1 MRSAFVAFG
10 IALAVVGTAEA
21 QEAKPKSNPFARA
34 KVLSKN
40 ALSITIRHSDWG
52 EKNAYQFAADHCA
65 QFGKLAIRTTSS
77 IGVGA
82 DSTTTW
88 ICQEPPKPETPA
100 QAVPPK
106 DSPGR

>member
-1 MRSAFVAFG
+1 MRRTFG
-10 IALAVVGTAEA
+10 VLSITLTMFGAAMA

-40 ALSITIRHSDWG
+40 SLSITIRHSEWG
-52 EKNAYQFAADHCA
+52 EKSAYQFASDHCA

-77 IGVGA
+77 IGIGP

-88 ICQEPPKPETPA
+88 LCQEPPKPETPV
-100 QAVPPK
+100 QAIEPK
-106 DSPGR
+106 